1 MGIVSFFSCI
11 LRLYRKVVFTR
22 RGERREVSGLFAI
35 FGIYYVIYL
44 DFIGFYGAVLG
55 LFFSILCGIIPLTR
69 NIYVVL
75 LGKINIGYPLVNNKV
90 F

>member
-1 MGIVSFFSCI
+1 MGFF
-11 LRLYRKVVFTR
+11 Y
-22 RGERREVSGLFAI
+22 A
-35 FGIYYVIYL
+35 
-44 DFIGFYGAVLG
+44 DLG
-55 LFFSILCGIIPLTR
+55 LCFLILCGIILLTR